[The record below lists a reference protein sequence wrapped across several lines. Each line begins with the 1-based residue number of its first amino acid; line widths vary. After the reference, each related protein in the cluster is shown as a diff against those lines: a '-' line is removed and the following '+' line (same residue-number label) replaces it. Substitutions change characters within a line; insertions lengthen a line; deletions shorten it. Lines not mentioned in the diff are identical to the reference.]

1 MRPEE
6 DTTVVRSRKARMHSW
21 TLNLGLIGCL
31 DWVDLSRRYSP
42 GGWEISIKDC
52 RRKVSES
59 YFPKIVSA
67 LRKWD
72 YRQFTTARTFIP
84 STLTARRQ
92 KKCFPEQRN
101 NQRNS
106 KNQTPNSV
114 KIGTKTS
121 EGDLKS

>member
-1 MRPEE
+1 MRTEE
-6 DTTVVRSRKARMHSW
+6 STTVVRSRKARMHSW

-31 DWVDLSRRYSP
+31 DWVDLSRRYSLW
-42 GGWEISIKDC
+42 GWEISIRDC

-59 YFPKIVSA
+59 YFPKIMSA
-67 LRKWD
+67 LRKCD

-84 STLTARRQ
+84 STLTAHRQ
-92 KKCFPEQRN
+92 KECFPEQRN

-106 KNQTPNSV
+106 KNQTQKTAKNV
-114 KIGTKTS
+114 TKMS